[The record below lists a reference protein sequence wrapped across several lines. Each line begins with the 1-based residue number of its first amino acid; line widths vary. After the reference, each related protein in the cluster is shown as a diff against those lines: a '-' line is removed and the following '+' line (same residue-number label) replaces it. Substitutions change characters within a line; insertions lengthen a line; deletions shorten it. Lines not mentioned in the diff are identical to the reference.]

1 MAPEKEGGRTRR
13 KAGAGRGDQRA
24 GRPVEKDTGQ
34 GREVAVVDFDPWST
48 LFDGLWGQPAEGG
61 SAERHDDGR
70 GPAKGAR
77 VAGTKAGR

>member
-1 MAPEKEGGRTRR
+1 LRLVPESATHQARLAALKRQPATGRD
-13 KAGAGRGDQRA
+13 A
-24 GRPVEKDTGQ
+24 GQ
-34 GREVAVVDFDPWST
+34 GRDVAVFDFDPWST
-48 LFDGLWGQPAEGG
+48 SFGKLWGLPPAEGG